1 MAKSLGIQ
9 HYQMSLGLKFR
20 RINWSLVLVLT
31 MTAMIGIAMLYSA
44 ANGNLDPWASRH
56 AARFGAGLVM
66 MIGIALIDIRHLLR
80 WAYGIYGLALA
91 MLALVEIMGISGMG
105 AQRWI
110 DLGFFQQQPSEV
122 MKMALVLALARYFH
136 GLTMEETRRLRALA
150 ALLLLVLAPAALVL
164 RQPDLG
170 TAVMLML
177 TSAAILLAAGVRLRI
192 FAIVAVAGLSAIPLA
207 WQFLRDYQKERILT
221 FLDPERD
228 PLGAGYHI
236 LQSKIALGSGGM
248 FGKGFLN
255 GTQSQLSFLPER
267 QTDFIFTML
276 AEEFGLMG
284 GLTLL
289 ALYTLIL
296 IYGFVI
302 GLGTKSQFARLVA
315 TGVTATFFV
324 YVFINI
330 AMVTGLI
337 PVVGVPLPLVS
348 YGGTAMVTIMV
359 GVGLLMSVYVHR
371 DIEIPRRPPV

>member
-9 HYQMSLGLKFR
+9 HYQMSLGLKLR
-20 RINWSLVLVLT
+20 RITWSLVLVLT
-31 MTAMIGIAMLYSA
+31 VTAMIGIAMLYSA

-110 DLGFFQQQPSEV
+110 DLGFFQLQPSEV

-136 GLTMEETRRLRALA
+136 GLTMEETRRLRTLA
-150 ALLLLVLAPAALVL
+150 APLLLVLAPAALVL

-207 WQFLRDYQKERILT
+207 WQFLRNYQKERIFT

-255 GTQSQLSFLPER
+255 GTQSHLSFLPER

-284 GLTLL
+284 GLTLV

-359 GVGLLMSVYVHR
+359 GAGLLMSVYVHR
-371 DIEIPRRPPV
+371 DIEIPRRGSL